1 MERRDVRIKALH
13 RTGEDELVQLR
24 RWQCLVEP
32 RPTTIPWLELG
43 AGQARLDLHHA
54 IPEIVEGPLVG
65 AGRALE
71 VQPDLEPPCARV
83 MPDLEVELGMAVM
96 ELDQA
101 AVAAA
106 RLEGL
111 QLLRKPRLDAL
122 AEPRKEV
129 CGGQRHVPTA
139 RIYLL
144 VQFRQWLTSRRLRR
158 TKAATASAHST
169 STRGCS
175 RTASSS
181 SAAPSTTTS
190 PTWWW
195 LSSSTSRPTTRRRRS
210 RSTSTPRA
218 APSARDSPSTTRC
231 STSSRPSRRCA
242 SGAPR
247 ASARWS

>member
-129 CGGQRHVPTA
+129 CGGQRG
-139 RIYLL
+139 
-144 VQFRQWLTSRRLRR
+144 
-158 TKAATASAHST
+158 ATCQPPDYIFSYSFGSGLHPD
-169 STRGCS
+169 GYGE
-175 RTASSS
+175 
-181 SAAPSTTTS
+181 
-190 PTWWW
+190 
-195 LSSSTSRPTTRRRRS
+195 RRRQ
-210 RSTSTPRA
+210 PRA
-218 APSARDSPSTTRC
+218 LIRHLLAAAQGPHHPH
-231 STSSRPSRRCA
+231 RPPHRR
-242 SGAPR
+242 R
-247 ASARWS
+247 